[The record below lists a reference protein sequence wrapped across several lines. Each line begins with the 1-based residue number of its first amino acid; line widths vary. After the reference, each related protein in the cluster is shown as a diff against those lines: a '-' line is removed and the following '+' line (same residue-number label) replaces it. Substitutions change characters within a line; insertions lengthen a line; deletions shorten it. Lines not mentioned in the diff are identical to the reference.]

1 MRFQKR
7 DIPYIL
13 LLSPATAF
21 LSRMRDNVLYNR
33 TKMEGKT
40 TFSFNSMIFYPEVF
54 WWFHPIM
61 QLLGIPSQ
69 NICKSIATFFYNT
82 TIWIW
87 PSQKIQ
93 TYPWHCSVPY
103 LVLIVYELCS
113 VQEHKA
119 TERGFSIPN
128 LLTFT
133 SQCPEAPSEH
143 SKGLGLLTLKDI
155 TDTSTV
161 TPEGY
166 QPSQDME

>member
-40 TFSFNSMIFYPEVF
+40 TFSFNSMIFYPDVF

-69 NICKSIATFFYNT
+69 NIFAYLLQIFLQHYNLDMT
-82 TIWIW
+82 NAKDTNI
-87 PSQKIQ
+87 SL
-93 TYPWHCSVPY
+93 TLFSSLSCFDC
-103 LVLIVYELCS
+103 LRA
-113 VQEHKA
+113 VQC
-119 TERGFSIPN
+119 TRTQGNRERGFSIPN

-161 TPEGY
+161 TPE
-166 QPSQDME
+166 